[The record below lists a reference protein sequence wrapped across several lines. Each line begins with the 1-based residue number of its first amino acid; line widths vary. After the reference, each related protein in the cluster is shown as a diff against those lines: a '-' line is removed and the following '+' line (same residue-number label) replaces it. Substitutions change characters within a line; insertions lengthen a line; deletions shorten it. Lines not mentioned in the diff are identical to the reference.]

1 MASISTSVRSLMT
14 TNSNRASVKSRIAT
28 RGSFFDQESLKFFME
43 KHQMKQTPKN
53 KNWIANKN
61 RKLECVPVLNHPA
74 QHFK

>member
-1 MASISTSVRSLMT
+1 MASICTSVRSLMT
-14 TNSNRASVKSRIAT
+14 TNSTRASVKSQIAT

-53 KNWIANKN
+53 KSWISKEN
-61 RKLECVPVLNHPA
+61 RKLESVPVLNHPA